1 MKASSFPF
9 LPRCFPQ
16 LAAVRSSKCSGWA
29 AEKQL
34 EFALALMWSQK
45 TWFPV
50 SVESS
55 LLGCVVFSGWMSL
68 GLFFL
73 HCLLESRRLSWG
85 RMYVGFSSV
94 TAPNILL
101 ATAERGYRVKWTVDL
116 TQCGYFS
123 VPLRMFC
130 GP

>member
-1 MKASSFPF
+1 MKASSFSF

-16 LAAVRSSKCSGWA
+16 LAALQSSKRSGWA

-50 SVESS
+50 SFESS

-68 GLFFL
+68 SLFFL
-73 HCLLESRRLSWG
+73 KCLLESRRLSWG

-101 ATAERGYRVKWTVDL
+101 ATAERGCQVKWTVDL
-116 TQCGYFS
+116 TQRGYFS
-123 VPLRMFC
+123 IPSHLFS